1 MAPASVD
8 LSEFRLLRALRA
20 GQAGAWP
27 SLWNAFA
34 GDIWSVFR
42 ALVDTDAEALGW
54 MASLRL
60 DLAEEAQHFSASESL
75 APQVGRVLLAHA
87 DAAFSAEGPLPDGPL
102 TPDERGV
109 RALPPRTRLRYL
121 VDLFFDHSVE
131 DPAVRRACAL
141 LEPSQDTDARMLVHA
156 ALLRAAPAAAL
167 VLPPG
172 ATPPRRS
179 PWRWFVPGVAL
190 GTVLMV
196 GWWLV
201 PRDWDALGAHTA
213 AFDAPGAVVFE
224 SDPADLGLRLS
235 RNGVTAL
242 LTEVPDLSTWG
253 LSLLGARTERGAVIL
268 LYRST
273 EGDWSLQHVEAGSL
287 PDEEP
292 VARREGLEG
301 WEIDG
306 RAVVGWRENGSVW
319 LLVAQVPLE
328 RALDVSAALR
338 THRAAP
344 VPTPSSPFDALTPPP
359 GSQ

>member
-20 GQAGAWP
+20 GQPGAWP

-54 MASLRL
+54 MASLRV

-87 DAAFSAEGPLPDGPL
+87 EAAFSGEGPLPEGPL

-109 RALPPRTRLRYL
+109 RALPPRVRLRYL
-121 VDLFFDHSVE
+121 VDLFFDYTVA
-131 DPAVRRACAL
+131 DPGVRRAYAL

-156 ALLRAAPAAAL
+156 ALLRAAPAGAL

-179 PWRWFVPGVAL
+179 WWRWFVPGVVA
-190 GTVLMV
+190 GTL
-196 GWWLV
+196 LV
-201 PRDWDALGAHTA
+201 VACAWVPHDWDPLSAHTA
-213 AFDAPGAVVFE
+213 AFDAVGAVIVE
-224 SDPADLGLRLS
+224 SDPAALVQHLN
-235 RNGVTAL
+235 RNGVPAVL
-242 LTEVPDLSTWG
+242 QAVPDLSPWG
-253 LSLLGARTERGAVIL
+253 LSLLGARAGTGAVVL

-287 PDEEP
+287 PDAEP
-292 VARREGLEG
+292 AARREGVDG
-301 WEIDG
+301 WEMDG
-306 RAVVGWRENGSVW
+306 RAVAGWRDNGNVW

-328 RALDVSAALR
+328 RALDVASGLR
-338 THRAAP
+338 AHRAAP
-344 VPTPSSPFDALTPPP
+344 VPTPESAFDALTPPP
-359 GSQ
+359 GSK